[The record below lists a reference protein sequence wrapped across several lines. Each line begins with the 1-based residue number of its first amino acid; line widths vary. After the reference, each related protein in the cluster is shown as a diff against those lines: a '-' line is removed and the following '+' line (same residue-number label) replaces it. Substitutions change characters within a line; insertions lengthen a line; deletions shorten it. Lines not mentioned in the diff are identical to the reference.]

1 MTKSTP
7 RASLPLWRWDPFLVA
22 VVLGLSIVAG
32 IFQRIAVP
40 VVSQVMVIVLLVI
53 AVAAALVLLAPFAVP
68 RLRRDAEGSLTLTER
83 TVLLPVSE
91 SSPRETFPVVDSARY
106 QASIDAAYARSGGP
120 HVAVLVPRATRWLR
134 RDYRVAVDL
143 LIGTRLYRAG
153 FLPQQIDRHLDTRL
167 IGLAERHEF
176 VTVDVLIRQTKRP
189 YSLTVELPES
199 LLQTEPRTTKE

>member
-22 VVLGLSIVAG
+22 VVLSLSIVAG

-40 VVSQVMVIVLLVI
+40 IVSQVMVIALLVI

-68 RLRRDAEGSLTLTER
+68 RLRRDAEGSLTLTEH
-83 TVLLPVSE
+83 TVLLPVSD

-106 QASIDAAYARSGGP
+106 QASIDAAYARGGGS
-120 HVAVLVPRATRWLR
+120 HTAVLVPRATRWLR

-143 LIGTRLYRAG
+143 TIGTRVYRAG
-153 FLPQQIDRHLDTRL
+153 FLPQQIDQQLDAKL
-167 IGLAERHEF
+167 IGLAARHEN
-176 VTVDVLIRQTKRP
+176 VTVSAFIRETKRP
-189 YSLTVELPES
+189 YSLTVQVPGS
-199 LLQTEPRTTKE
+199 LLQSEF

>member
-32 IFQRIAVP
+32 IFQRLAVP
-40 VVSQVMVIVLLVI
+40 VLSQVMVISLLVI
-53 AVAAALVLLAPFAVP
+53 AVAAALVLLAPFAIP

-83 TVLLPVSE
+83 TVLLPVAD

-106 QASIDAAYARSGGP
+106 QASIDAAYARGGGSQI
-120 HVAVLVPRATRWLR
+120 AVLVPRATRWLR

-143 LIGTRLYRAG
+143 TIGTRVYRAG
-153 FLPQQIDRHLDTRL
+153 FLPQQIDTHLDARL
-167 IGLAERHEF
+167 ITPAERHEY
-176 VTVDVLIRQTKRP
+176 VTVDARIHQIKRP
-189 YSLTVELPES
+189 YTLTVELPES
-199 LLQTEPRTTKE
+199 LLRPEE